1 MRFVTLA
8 TAAAAAAVLGTAPYA
23 AGTGQ
28 LALTSARVSI
38 EGTSNIHGYT
48 ASSTAIR
55 IAAVDV
61 DAEAEG
67 DVLGRALEPNGVRAF
82 EVVIPTASLT
92 SPKDGIDKNMH
103 KALKAAE
110 HPEIRFRLRALDAA
124 AGTAVGQ
131 LTIAGV
137 EKDVTLN
144 VQVKRQV
151 AALAV
156 TGTTSLLMTDYGITP
171 PKAMLGM
178 LKTNP
183 KVTITFELMLGPSLT

>member
-1 MRFVTLA
+1 MRFATL
-8 TAAAAAAVLGTAPYA
+8 TVAAAAAVALGTAPQA
-23 AGTGQ
+23 AGTAR
-28 LALTSARVSI
+28 LALASARVSI

-48 ASSTAIR
+48 ASSTAVKV
-55 IAAVDV
+55 AVVDV
-61 DAEAEG
+61 DAEASG
-67 DVLGRALEPNGVRAF
+67 DVLARALEPNGVRAF
-82 EVVIPTASLT
+82 EVIIPTTSLT

-110 HPEIRFRLRALDAA
+110 HPEIRFRLRELDAA
-124 AGTAVGQ
+124 AGTALGQ

-144 VQVKRQV
+144 VQVKRQET
-151 AALAV
+151 ALAI
-156 TGTTSLLMTDYGITP
+156 TGTTTLLMTDYGVTP

-183 KVTITFELMLGPSLT
+183 KVTITFELTLGPSLT

>member
-1 MRFVTLA
+1 MRLA
-8 TAAAAAAVLGTAPYA
+8 TFTVAAAAAVALGTAPQA
-23 AGTGQ
+23 AGPAALV
-28 LALTSARVSI
+28 LASARVSI

-48 ASSTAIR
+48 ATSTAVKV
-55 IAAVDV
+55 AAVDI
-61 DAEAEG
+61 DTAGAN
-67 DVLGRALEPNGVRAF
+67 VLDHALEPNAIRVF
-82 EVVIPTASLT
+82 DVVIPTASLT

-110 HPEIRFRLRALDAA
+110 HPEIRFRLRALDVT
-124 AGTAVGQ
+124 AGTATGQ

-144 VQVKRQV
+144 VEVKRQD

-156 TGTTSLLMTDYGITP
+156 TGTTTLMMTDYGVTP

-183 KVTITFELMLGPSLT
+183 KVTITFELLLGPSLT

>member
-1 MRFVTLA
+1 MRLA
-8 TAAAAAAVLGTAPYA
+8 TLTVAATALVALGSVPHA
-23 AGTGQ
+23 AGPASLT
-28 LALTSARVSI
+28 LTSARVSI

-48 ASSTAIR
+48 ASSTAVK

-61 DAEAEG
+61 DAAGE
-67 DVLGRALEPNGVRAF
+67 DVLGRALEPNAIRAF
-82 EVVIPTASLT
+82 EVVIPTATLT

-110 HPEIRFRLRALDAA
+110 YPEIRFRLRALDLA
-124 AGTAVGQ
+124 AGTATGQ

-144 VQVKRQV
+144 VQVKRQSV
-151 AALAV
+151 GLAV
-156 TGTTSLLMTDYGITP
+156 TGATTLMMTDYGVTP

-183 KVTITFELMLGPSLT
+183 KVTITFELVLSPSLS

>member
-1 MRFVTLA
+1 MRLVTLIV
-8 TAAAAAAVLGTAPYA
+8 AAAAAVALGTAPQA
-23 AGTGQ
+23 AGTAP
-28 LALTSARVSI
+28 LALASARVSI

-48 ASSTAIR
+48 ASSTAVK

-61 DAEAEG
+61 DADAGG
-67 DVLGRALEPNGVRAF
+67 DVLARALEPNGVRAF
-82 EVVIPTASLT
+82 EVVIPTASLA

-110 HPEIRFRLRALDAA
+110 HPEIRFRLRSLDAS
-124 AGTAVGQ
+124 AGTAVGR

-144 VQVKRQV
+144 VQVKRQD
-151 AALAV
+151 AGLAV
-156 TGTTSLLMTDYGITP
+156 SGTTTLLMTDYGVTP

-183 KVTITFELMLGPSLT
+183 KVTITFELVLGPSLT

>member
-1 MRFVTLA
+1 MRFVTL
-8 TAAAAAAVLGTAPYA
+8 TVAAAAAVALGTAPQA
-23 AGTGQ
+23 AGTARLG
-28 LALTSARVSI
+28 LASARVSI

-48 ASSTAIR
+48 ASSTAVK
-55 IAAVDV
+55 AVAVDV
-61 DAEAEG
+61 DADADG
-67 DVLGRALEPNGVRAF
+67 DVLARALEPNAVRTF
-82 EVVIPTASLT
+82 EIVIPTTSLT

-103 KALKAAE
+103 KALKAAD
-110 HPEIRFRLRALDAA
+110 HPEIRFRLRELNVA

-137 EKDVTLN
+137 EKDVTLS
-144 VQVKRQV
+144 VQVKRQET
-151 AALAV
+151 ALAV
-156 TGTTSLLMTDYGITP
+156 TGTTTLLMTDYGVTP